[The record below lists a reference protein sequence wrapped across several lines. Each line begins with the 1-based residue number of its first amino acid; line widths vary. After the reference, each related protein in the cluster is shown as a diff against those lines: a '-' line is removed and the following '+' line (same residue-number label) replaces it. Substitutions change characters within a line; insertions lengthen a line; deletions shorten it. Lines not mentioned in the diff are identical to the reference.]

1 MSVNIRL
8 GHLSPD
14 PCQQICVLLGGETAV
29 RACGSVGINHAK
41 INTSD
46 MNKQLQ
52 FSQGENICVCIV
64 DVYAHLYTVCVSL
77 LVFWCWIV

>member
-52 FSQGENICVCIV
+52 FSQGENTCVCF
-64 DVYAHLYTVCVSL
+64 AVCVCAVFPVCMSA